1 MAGKGLG
8 SGGKGMQNPNRGF
21 ESLRRL
27 LSKGLEKSRL
37 RVSEKRGDPYA
48 AFLIRYNSPDSQR
61 RLRVRDLDLRQA
73 TRKDGTP
80 Q

>member
-1 MAGKGLG
+1 
-8 SGGKGMQNPNRGF
+8 
-21 ESLRRL
+21 
-27 LSKGLEKSRL
+27 
-37 RVSEKRGDPYA
+37 
-48 AFLIRYNSPDSQR
+48 LIRYNSPDSQR